1 MCMTPSDWDQC
12 VTFHGHECPGLAIGY
27 RVAKAAQKR
36 LGVNFSPDEEVD
48 A

>member
-27 RVAKAAQKR
+27 RVAKK
-36 LGVNFSPDEEVD
+36 GD
-48 A
+48 ALVPITRCHTH